1 MMPAMTHRAFGAT
14 GIGALVVLALAGCG
28 SASGSGAP
36 TQTTV
41 RIGAPNF
48 QTVPP
53 ILESTT
59 VAANIAGQTE
69 VVAGEQSYTVQA
81 GDTVV
86 GIARLHCISATPL
99 ATYNQWPEGYLHS
112 IFPGDVVKIPPG
124 ACAPGSNPE
133 PTAAAQT
140 PPDATTTATDDTSGA
155 LTYEVQPGDYLN
167 GIATKL
173 GTTVDAI
180 VAANGWSDGSKHV
193 IIPGQKIKV
202 PDKTG

>member
-1 MMPAMTHRAFGAT
+1 MTDRAFGAT
-14 GIGALVVLALAGCG
+14 GLSAFVLLTLTACG

-59 VAANIAGQTE
+59 VAANLAGQTE

-133 PTAAAQT
+133 PTVAEVQSPAD
-140 PPDATTTATDDTSGA
+140 PTTTAADDGA

-180 VAANGWSDGSKHV
+180 VAANGWSDGASHV

-202 PDKTG
+202 PEKTG

>member
-1 MMPAMTHRAFGAT
+1 MMPAMTYRAFGAT
-14 GIGALVVLALAGCG
+14 GIGALALLTLTACG

-59 VAANIAGQTE
+59 IAADLAGQTE

-99 ATYNQWPEGYLHS
+99 ATYNQWPEGFLHS
-112 IFPGDVVKIPPG
+112 IFPGDVVKVPPG
-124 ACAPGSNPE
+124 ACAPGSAPE
-133 PTAAAQT
+133 VTLAEAQT
-140 PPDATTTATDDTSGA
+140 PPDPTTTQDTSGA

-167 GIATKL
+167 AIATKL

-180 VAANGWSDGSKHV
+180 VAANGWPDGALHV

-202 PDKTG
+202 PEKTG